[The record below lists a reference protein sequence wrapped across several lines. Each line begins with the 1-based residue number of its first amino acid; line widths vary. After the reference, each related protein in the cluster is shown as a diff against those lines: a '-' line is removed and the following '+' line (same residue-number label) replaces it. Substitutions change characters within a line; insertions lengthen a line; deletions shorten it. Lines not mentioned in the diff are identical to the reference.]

1 MLCLYIKVMEDKMTC
16 NSVKFIKRM
25 FCFVVL
31 YLFAFEASA
40 QTIGGLPA
48 NPWAS
53 STATTSK
60 TYSSQN
66 VSNNIG
72 HKTQPSAVVKQY
84 ANKKASGSDTSSGR
98 WQGSGNYG
106 GDVDYTG
113 KVTTYDTAVGQA
125 EVAPE
130 VNVHNML
137 SMTEHMRKLGY
148 KIPRSLDNKIA
159 SAPASTRAK
168 IFKALNEIKSNKG
181 NFVYRSTNQ
190 VMGEL
195 EKESGLSVD
204 NLIGNSLRLMS
215 Q

>member
-1 MLCLYIKVMEDKMTC
+1 MFVLKSFMEDKMTR
-16 NSVKFIKRM
+16 NLVKLIKSM

-31 YLFAFEASA
+31 CLFSFEASA

-53 STATTSK
+53 ATSTKNTQKA
-60 TYSSQN
+60 
-66 VSNNIG
+66 
-72 HKTQPSAVVKQY
+72 KTQPRAVVNDYSKKQ
-84 ANKKASGSDTSSGR
+84 ATGADNSEGG

-106 GDVDYTG
+106 ADVNYTG
-113 KVTTYDTAVGQA
+113 KVNTWTNAQGQ
-125 EVAPE
+125 EELAPE

-137 SMTEHMRKLGY
+137 SMTEHMRRLGY

-159 SAPASTRAK
+159 SAPASTRVK
-168 IFKALNEIKSNKG
+168 IMKALNEIKTNRSNII
-181 NFVYRSTNQ
+181 YRSTNQ
-190 VMGEL
+190 AMGEL
-195 EKESGLSVD
+195 EKTSGLSVD